1 MPDVSLN
8 GIEFEIK
15 GGTEKASA
23 SIDDLVAK
31 LDKLSTAL
39 ESVVN
44 KSGLTGVG
52 NKAKKEIEPLSE
64 ALQDLIR
71 NADKVEVLRGKL
83 GGLRD
88 SLEDAFKAG
97 NEKRAW
103 GIQGQILSTEAAL
116 EKATASAAP
125 LSEKMQNA
133 IANASQIDI
142 LEAKLES
149 LRAAMQ
155 RAFDAGDQEGAYK
168 FREQILRTEA
178 ALEKTKAALEG
189 VGDSAKKQTKSLG
202 SFISSLKRIAYY
214 RFIRSIIKAITQAF
228 KEGLKNAYEFS
239 KATGDQSGL
248 AASLDKIASSS
259 LQMKNQLGAAFGGL
273 IQAVMPIIQDLISAI
288 STLATWISML
298 FGMFNGSG
306 GYLKAKDVWEDWGDA
321 AEGAGGAAKKA
332 LEYLAPFD
340 ELNVLPDPKSGGG
353 GGSATDFGSMFE
365 WTEFEE
371 GSTGKKISDFVKE
384 NLEAVEAIAH
394 LFEFAVGLIMVCSNP
409 TSLLGWGLLVYGGY
423 KLWQDGTTNWG
434 AISEQLQGTLGEIVA
449 IASGALLALGIIL
462 VASGVATP
470 LGIGLIAA
478 GAIGLAATVTAN
490 WNTLM
495 EELRGPIGEVVAL
508 ISGASLLLGILLC
521 VAGMLP
527 LGLGLIAAGAAGLA
541 TTIAANWDDLKEIGK
556 TAIEKVKEGWE
567 SVKEKFEMAV
577 QLIKDGWTKVK
588 DWVAEV
594 GQKIGDAVENGVK
607 LVKDGWTKVKDWVK
621 EKGQAVSDFVSS
633 AVQLA
638 KDGWDTVSGWIEE
651 GGWGYALQKSIGVA
665 KDGWETISKWIEGTW
680 MGDKIYKGIG
690 VIRKGWEY
698 ISNWI
703 SDNFMGKSTPQKG
716 IGIVRKGW
724 DFISNWIKN
733 NWMGQST
740 PNKGI
745 GIARK
750 GWDFVSNWIKEN
762 WMGASTPNK
771 GIGIV
776 RKGWDFVSNWIKE
789 KWMGQST
796 PQKGIGVMREGWST
810 IAGWIGGSY
819 MGDALNKG
827 IGLLRD
833 GWTKVS
839 NWIGGNYMGDKLN
852 QSIGLLRSG
861 WTKISEWIK
870 ENSFIGSAIDVLV
883 NLKQNGWNTVKQWIE
898 NLLGIGSL
906 NLAVT
911 STISQVGGNSI
922 PSANGVMSSATHPLY
937 SGGFVAIA
945 SNGGADGSMTEDLL
959 YRAFSR
965 ALADS
970 DLGGDIELDGNT
982 LYKAMVNRNRAN
994 TRLTGVNAMA

>member
-15 GGTEKASA
+15 GSADAASA
-23 SIDDLVAK
+23 SV
-31 LDKLSTAL
+31 DKLIGKLNNLQTAM
-39 ESVVN
+39 
-44 KSGLTGVG
+44 SGLKPVKSLSKNIASVG
-52 NKAKKEIEPLSE
+52 NATKKANKPL
-64 ALQDLIR
+64 
-71 NADKVEVLRGKL
+71 
-83 GGLRD
+83 
-88 SLEDAFKAG
+88 G
-97 NEKRAW
+97 NF
-103 GIQGQILSTEAAL
+103 L
-116 EKATASAAP
+116 
-125 LSEKMQNA
+125 N
-133 IANASQIDI
+133 
-142 LEAKLES
+142 
-149 LRAAMQ
+149 
-155 RAFDAGDQEGAYK
+155 
-168 FREQILRTEA
+168 
-178 ALEKTKAALEG
+178 
-189 VGDSAKKQTKSLG
+189 
-202 SFISSLKRIAYY
+202 SLKRIAMY
-214 RFIRSIIKAITQAF
+214 RILRSIIKSITQAF
-228 KEGLKNAYEFS
+228 QEGLKNAYQFS

-306 GYLKAKDVWEDWGDA
+306 GYLKAKEVWKDWGDA

-462 VASGVATP
+462 VASGVAIP

-495 EELRGPIGEVVAL
+495 EKLQGPIGEVVAL

-527 LGLGLIAAGAAGLA
+527 LGLGLIAAGAARLA
-541 TTIAANWDDLKEIGK
+541 TNIAANWDDLKEIGK

-594 GQKIGDAVENGVK
+594 GQKIGDAVENGVR

-698 ISNWI
+698 ISSWI
-703 SDNFMGKSTPQKG
+703 SNNFMGRSTPKKGIKIIQDGWEYVSSWITNNFMGKSTPKKG
-716 IGIVRKGW
+716 IKI
-724 DFISNWIKN
+724 F
-733 NWMGQST
+733 
-740 PNKGI
+740 
-745 GIARK
+745 
-750 GWDFVSNWIKEN
+750 
-762 WMGASTPNK
+762 
-771 GIGIV
+771 
-776 RKGWDFVSNWIKE
+776 
-789 KWMGQST
+789 
-796 PQKGIGVMREGWST
+796 
-810 IAGWIGGSY
+810 
-819 MGDALNKG
+819 
-827 IGLLRD
+827 RD
-833 GWTKVS
+833 GWEYISSWISNNFMGKSAPKKGIKIIQDGWKYVSSWITENFLGESIPEKGINLIRNGWETVSSWIDGSFLGDTLNQVVGLTKAILGDGKPWTTIS
-839 NWIGGNYMGDKLN
+839 NWIGGSFMGNMLN
-852 QSIGLLRSG
+852 QAVGLIRAVING
-861 WTKISEWIK
+861 KPWTTISDWIVN
-870 ENSFIGSAIDVLV
+870 NSFVGDAIDVLV
-883 NLKQNGWNTVKQWIE
+883 NLKKNGWNTVKQWIE

-911 STISQVGGNSI
+911 STVSQIGGNSI

>member
-8 GIEFEIK
+8 GIDFEIK
-15 GGTEKASA
+15 GNAEKASA

-31 LDKLSTAL
+31 LDKLSTAI

-52 NKAKKEIEPLSE
+52 NKAKKEVEPLDE

-83 GGLRD
+83 DGLRD
-88 SLEDAFKAG
+88 SLEDAFEAG

-116 EKATASAAP
+116 EKATVSVKP
-125 LSEKMQNA
+125 LSAEMQDM

-149 LRAAMQ
+149 LRSSMQ
-155 RAFDAGDQEGAYK
+155 QAFDVGDQEGAYK

-178 ALEKTKAALEG
+178 ALEKARAAADKTADSLED
-189 VGDSAKKQTKSLG
+189 VGDSAKKANKPLG
-202 SFISSLKRIAYY
+202 NFLNSLKRIAMY
-214 RFIRSIIKAITQAF
+214 RVLRSIIKSITQAF
-228 KEGLKNAYEFS
+228 QEGLKNAYEFS

-306 GYLKAKDVWEDWGDA
+306 GYLKAKDVWTEWGDA

-371 GSTGKKISDFVKE
+371 GSAGKKISDFVKE

-409 TSLLGWGLLVYGGY
+409 ASLLGWGLLVYGGY
-423 KLWQDGTTNWG
+423 KLWQDGTVNWD
-434 AISEQLQGTLGEIVA
+434 AISTQLQGTLGGIVA
-449 IASGALLALGIIL
+449 IASGALLAIGIIL
-462 VASGVATP
+462 VASGVALP

-478 GAIGLAATVTAN
+478 GAVGLAATVSAN

-495 EELRGPIGEVVAL
+495 EKLRGPIGETVAL

-527 LGLGLIAAGAAGLA
+527 LGLGLIVAGAAGLA

-556 TAIEKVKEGWE
+556 TAKEKVKEGWDK
-567 SVKEKFEMAV
+567 VKEKFKMAV
-577 QLIKDGWTKVK
+577 QLVKDGWNKVK
-588 DWVAEV
+588 DWVAEK
-594 GQKIGDAVENGVK
+594 GQKAGDNVKTAVK
-607 LVKDGWTKVKDWVK
+607 LAKEGWK
-621 EKGQAVSDFVSS
+621 
-633 AVQLA
+633 
-638 KDGWDTVSGWIEE
+638 TVSGWVKE
-651 GGWGYALQKSIGVA
+651 GGWGYALK
-665 KDGWETISKWIEGTW
+665 
-680 MGDKIYKGIG
+680 KGIG
-690 VIRKGWEY
+690 VAREGWKY
-698 ISNWI
+698 ISSWI
-703 SDNFMGKSTPQKG
+703 RDSYMGKAVS
-716 IGIVRKGW
+716 
-724 DFISNWIKN
+724 
-733 NWMGQST
+733 
-740 PNKGI
+740 KGI
-745 GIARK
+745 GIARS
-750 GWDFVSNWIKEN
+750 GWKYVSTWIKDT
-762 WMGASTPNK
+762 WMGKT
-771 GIGIV
+771 V
-776 RKGWDFVSNWIKE
+776 Y
-789 KWMGQST
+789 
-796 PQKGIGVMREGWST
+796 KGIGVMRDGWTS
-810 IAGWIGGSY
+810 IKNWIGGSY

-861 WTKISEWIK
+861 WKKISEWIK
-870 ENSFIGSAIDVLV
+870 DNSFIGDAIDVWV
-883 NLKQNGWNTVKQWIE
+883 NLKRNGWNTVKQWIE

-911 STISQVGGNSI
+911 STVSQIGSNSVQ
-922 PSANGVMSSATHPLY
+922 SANGVMRSASSPLY
-937 SGGFVAIA
+937 SGGFAAVA
-945 SNGGADGSMTEDLL
+945 STNGADGGMTEDLL